1 MRRTMGT
8 VVGLGVI
15 IAMTGVA
22 FASSSAGAK
31 SAAEAGAVASIGS
44 PQLSAEQIGQLRAE
58 AANGP
63 ETVGT
68 VDHVT
73 KTLSDAGSTS
83 VALRYPGASYVKVHF
98 SRLLMAPGDY
108 LTLGDAK
115 HSESYTYHAKSSMGL
130 TDLLTGDADRWG
142 MSIDGDTA
150 IVTLHHGTESTTTDT
165 VGLGAVLTPSDV
177 VIDEVAHGFTP
188 AERRRQQDADDAS
201 RDKAIK
207 AVAAAEGQ
215 DPRTE
220 TVCGSDDSVDAV
232 CYKSSDPVAYK
243 ASKAVARL
251 LINGTELCTAWRV
264 GPTDRLLTDHH
275 CFTTQAEARN
285 TEVWFNYECAVCG
298 GFDTLATT
306 KVWGDHVFATNAN
319 LDYTLFSVYDFPQ
332 VQKFGYLTIDTAPVK
347 AGTELYIPQHPE
359 GNPTEIAM
367 ASDQDHG
374 GDCEVDDPAADGFTA
389 GTDVSYYCDTQ
400 GGSSGS
406 PVISRVTNKVIALHH
421 FGGCPNSGV
430 RMSLIYAQVKKYLG

>member
-1 MRRTMGT
+1 LAQ
-8 VVGLGVI
+8 LGV
-15 IAMTGVA
+15 
-22 FASSSAGAK
+22 
-31 SAAEAGAVASIGS
+31 
-44 PQLSAEQIGQLRAE
+44 
-58 AANGP
+58 
-63 ETVGT
+63 
-68 VDHVT
+68 
-73 KTLSDAGSTS
+73 
-83 VALRYPGASYVKVHF
+83 
-98 SRLLMAPGDY
+98 
-108 LTLGDAK
+108 
-115 HSESYTYHAKSSMGL
+115 
-130 TDLLTGDADRWG
+130 
-142 MSIDGDTA
+142 
-150 IVTLHHGTESTTTDT
+150 
-165 VGLGAVLTPSDV
+165 V
-177 VIDEVAHGFTP
+177 VDEVAHGFTP
-188 AERRRQQDADDAS
+188 AERTKQEDADDAA

-220 TVCGSDDSVDAV
+220 SVCGSDDSIDAV

-243 ASKAVARL
+243 ASKSVARL

-275 CFTTQAEARN
+275 CFTTQAQARN

-332 VQKFGYLTIDTAPVK
+332 VKKFGYLTIDTAAVK

-367 ASDQDHG
+367 SSDQDHG
-374 GDCEVDDPAADGFTA
+374 GDCKVDDPAADGFTA

-430 RMSLIYAQVKKYLG
+430 RISLIYAQVKKYLG